1 MITWSDNYLMGIE
14 QFDQEH
20 KQIFKL
26 AGQILERMRTWDN
39 EKRVRMFVM
48 REAII
53 YLNDY
58 FQNHVRAEEAYM
70 REIGYAGYAMH
81 KALHDDFRKRE
92 LEKYR
97 RVVDSGECRREDI
110 QDFIGTGIG
119 WLLEHIAT
127 ADMAIVGKGIL
138 ASAPAD
144 GIALDEAALERE
156 VDLAL
161 TATLNIE
168 VHVKIMNPH
177 YAGEAFGQAIHHKI
191 VYDTERGKVSVIA
204 GIERSFVLEV
214 ARMLYGEGIDS
225 ETDLIMST
233 LDIFGTNFWATLGR
247 KFLGGDPHF
256 TVSESGFLVDSRLRQ
271 EFAQLKPTTSVL
283 FCSDM
288 GLFYVASDAEI
299 SP

>member
-110 QDFIGTGIG
+110 QDFIGTGI
-119 WLLEHIAT
+119 
-127 ADMAIVGKGIL
+127 
-138 ASAPAD
+138 
-144 GIALDEAALERE
+144 
-156 VDLAL
+156 
-161 TATLNIE
+161 
-168 VHVKIMNPH
+168 
-177 YAGEAFGQAIHHKI
+177 
-191 VYDTERGKVSVIA
+191 
-204 GIERSFVLEV
+204 
-214 ARMLYGEGIDS
+214 DS

-256 TVSESGFLVDSRLRQ
+256 TVSESGFLVGSRLRQ
-271 EFAQLKPTTSVL
+271 ELAQLKPTTSVL
-283 FCSDM
+283 FRSDK
-288 GLFYVASDAEI
+288 GLFYVASDAEL

>member
-110 QDFIGTGIG
+110 QDFIGTG
-119 WLLEHIAT
+119 
-127 ADMAIVGKGIL
+127 
-138 ASAPAD
+138 
-144 GIALDEAALERE
+144 
-156 VDLAL
+156 
-161 TATLNIE
+161 N
-168 VHVKIMNPH
+168 
-177 YAGEAFGQAIHHKI
+177 
-191 VYDTERGKVSVIA
+191 
-204 GIERSFVLEV
+204 ERSFVLEV

-256 TVSESGFLVDSRLRQ
+256 TVSESGFLVGSRLRQ

-283 FCSDM
+283 FRSDM
-288 GLFYVASDAEI
+288 GLFYVASDAEL

>member
-1 MITWSDNYLMGIE
+1 M
-14 QFDQEH
+14 
-20 KQIFKL
+20 
-26 AGQILERMRTWDN
+26 
-39 EKRVRMFVM
+39 
-48 REAII
+48 
-53 YLNDY
+53 
-58 FQNHVRAEEAYM
+58 
-70 REIGYAGYAMH
+70 
-81 KALHDDFRKRE
+81 
-92 LEKYR
+92 
-97 RVVDSGECRREDI
+97 
-110 QDFIGTGIG
+110 GIG

-127 ADMAIVGKGIL
+127 ADMAIVGKGVL
-138 ASAPAD
+138 ASAPAE

-233 LDIFGTNFWATLGR
+233 LDIFGINFWATLGR
-247 KFLGGDPHF
+247 KFLGGDLRF
-256 TVSESGFLVDSRLRQ
+256 TVSESGFLISSRLRQ

-283 FCSDM
+283 FRSDK
-288 GLFYVASDAEI
+288 GLFYVASDAEL
-299 SP
+299 SL